1 MKCKQ
6 CGSEFEGKFCPEC
19 GAKAEPE
26 MQNQQQPQQPVVS
39 YQNVNG
45 QNYGGAPEKS
55 KNEVKK
61 KKPIYK
67 KWWFYLIIAAVVI
80 AVFITSVS
88 KFGSKDKKIVW
99 SDIELNEMLPEPPVK
114 KGNVLTNTEDEFSL
128 CCDKISSEEY
138 KSYVESCVAWGYD
151 ADYEK
156 DEDSYKAY
164 NSDGYLLS
172 LSRIG
177 ESFYIDLNAPVAFEN
192 IVWPSGTIGTAVP
205 VPDSLKGK
213 FSYEGDS
220 GFFVYIGDTTRD
232 DYNNYVAKC
241 SDAGFSVGYN
251 KGDSFY
257 QAKNEAGID
266 LRIEFKGNNTMTVK
280 ASVSEA
286 DITPTTEKTAQTT
299 ASNAATAAT
308 TKNSNNDEYVDG
320 MRKDF
325 KEAMDSYESFMNEY
339 VEFMK
344 KYKANPSDLS
354 LLADYSSFMSR
365 YAEFVDKFDSWE
377 NQDLNTKESAYYID
391 VQARVSKKLLEVAD
405 Q

>member
-6 CGSEFEGKFCPEC
+6 CGSEFEGKYCPEC

-26 MQNQQQPQQPVVS
+26 MQSQQQPQQPAVG

-88 KFGSKDKKIVW
+88 KSGSKDKKIVW

-128 CCDKISSEEY
+128 RCDKISSEEY
-138 KSYVESCVAWGYD
+138 KSYVESCAAWGYD
-151 ADYEK
+151 VDYEK

-172 LSRIG
+172 LSRVG
-177 ESFYIDLNAPVAFEN
+177 ESFHIDLNAPVAFED
-192 IVWPSGTIGTAVP
+192 IVWPGGTIGTAVP

-220 GFFVYIGDTTRD
+220 GFFVYIGDTTRE

-266 LRIEFKGNNTMTVK
+266 LRIEFEGNNTMTVK

-286 DITPTTEKTAQTT
+286 DVTPTTEKTAQTT

-365 YAEFVDKFDSWE
+365 YADFVEKFDSWE

>member
-26 MQNQQQPQQPVVS
+26 IQNQQQSQPAAG
-39 YQNVNG
+39 YNNVNS
-45 QNYGGAPEKS
+45 QYNSSEPVKS
-55 KNEVKK
+55 KNEIKK

-67 KWWFYLIIAAVVI
+67 KWWFYLIIVVAVA

-88 KFGSKDKKIVW
+88 KSASKDKKIVW
-99 SDIELNEMLPEPPVK
+99 SDIELNEMLPELPVK

-128 CCDKISSEEY
+128 RCDKISNEEY
-138 KSYVESCVAWGYD
+138 KSYVESCIAWGYD
-151 ADYEK
+151 IDPEK

-164 NSDGYLLS
+164 NSNGYLLS

-177 ESFYIDLNAPVAFEN
+177 DSFHIDLNSPIAFED
-192 IVWPSGTIGTAVP
+192 IVWPGGTIGTAVP

-220 GFFVYIGDTTRD
+220 GFFVYIGDTTREA
-232 DYNNYVAKC
+232 YNDYVAKC
-241 SDAGFSVGYN
+241 SDAGFNVGYN

-266 LRIEFKGNNTMTVK
+266 LRIEFEGNNTMTVK
-280 ASVSEA
+280 ASASESGV
-286 DITPTTEKTAQTT
+286 TPTTEKTAQTT
-299 ASNAATAAT
+299 APAVTTAAT
-308 TKNSNNDEYVDG
+308 TKNSNNEELVDG

-344 KYKANPSDLS
+344 KYNANPSDLS

-365 YAEFVDKFDSWE
+365 YADFVKKFDSWE